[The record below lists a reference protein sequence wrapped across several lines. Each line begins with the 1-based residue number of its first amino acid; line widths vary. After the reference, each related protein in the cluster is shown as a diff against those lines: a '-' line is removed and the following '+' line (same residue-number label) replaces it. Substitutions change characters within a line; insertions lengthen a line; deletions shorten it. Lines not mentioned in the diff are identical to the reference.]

1 MEKSIMQESLF
12 LDRIKSELET
22 GEQDIKSYSPLV
34 FAYIGDCVYELIIR
48 CKLVLDANEQVQKL
62 HKKATSLVK
71 AETQARIVVAVMD
84 ELEEDELAVYKRAR
98 NAKQHTTPKNGKLGE
113 YHKATGF
120 EAVVG
125 YLYLLGREDRILYLV
140 KKGLDILSKEAEEN
154 N

>member
-1 MEKSIMQESLF
+1 MQESLF

>member
-1 MEKSIMQESLF
+1 MQESLF
-12 LDRIKSELET
+12 LDRIKSELEA

-62 HKKATSLVK
+62 HKKATALVK

-84 ELEEDELAVYKRAR
+84 ALEEDELAVYKRAR

>member
-84 ELEEDELAVYKRAR
+84 ELEEDEVAVYKRAR

>member
-1 MEKSIMQESLF
+1 VEKSIMQESLF

-62 HKKATSLVK
+62 HKKATALVK

-84 ELEEDELAVYKRAR
+84 ALEEDELAVYKRAR

>member
-1 MEKSIMQESLF
+1 MQESLF

-71 AETQARIVVAVMD
+71 AETQARIIVAVMD
-84 ELEEDELAVYKRAR
+84 ELEEDEVAVYKRAR

-140 KKGLDILSKEAEEN
+140 KRGLDSLNEADEVEK
-154 N
+154 

>member
-71 AETQARIVVAVMD
+71 AETQARIIVAVMD
-84 ELEEDELAVYKRAR
+84 ELEEDEVAVYKRAR
-98 NAKQHTTPKNGKLGE
+98 NLENKEKWENADKMIPELKQQKDDLRVQLADINK
-113 YHKATGF
+113 
-120 EAVVG
+120 
-125 YLYLLGREDRILYLV
+125 RIKEV
-140 KKGLDILSKEAEEN
+140 NKSLSKGK
-154 N
+154 

>member
-1 MEKSIMQESLF
+1 MQESLF

-62 HKKATSLVK
+62 HKKATALVK

-84 ELEEDELAVYKRAR
+84 ALEEDELAVYKRAR

>member
-1 MEKSIMQESLF
+1 MEKSVMQDSLF

-62 HKKATSLVK
+62 HKKATSFVK
-71 AETQARIVVAVMD
+71 AETQAKIVVSVMD
-84 ELEEDELAVYKRAR
+84 DFDEDEMAVYKRAR
-98 NAKQHTTPKNGKLGE
+98 NAKVHTTPKNGKIGE

-120 EAVVG
+120 EAVIG
-125 YLYLLGREDRILYLV
+125 YLYLMGKEDRILYLV
-140 KKGLDILSKEAEEN
+140 KKGLANISEASNEEN
-154 N
+154 